1 MAAERRR
8 GWTGAARLGQRGE
21 LHVLSWGVAAEV
33 ETRVRECEARRGEG
47 EGDGGG
53 EGLLLTHRA
62 GEPEGDAWLLSLT
75 GGGEM
80 GGVGGLAS
88 R

>member
-53 EGLLLTHRA
+53 EGLL
-62 GEPEGDAWLLSLT
+62 
-75 GGGEM
+75 
-80 GGVGGLAS
+80 
-88 R
+88 